1 MELLEAKEELK
12 EVNTQLTLYMK
23 KKKALQE
30 FINEEERKIKQH
42 TDPRLRAFALKKD
55 TEFIT
60 LYGRERTAKEIARIM
75 HYSER
80 QVQRYLKED

>member
-12 EVNTQLTLYMK
+12 KVNTQLTLYMK

-30 FINEEERKIKQH
+30 FINEEDKKLKQH
-42 TDPRLRAFALKKD
+42 TDPKLRAFALKKD
-55 TEFIT
+55 KEFIN

-75 HYSER
+75 NYSER